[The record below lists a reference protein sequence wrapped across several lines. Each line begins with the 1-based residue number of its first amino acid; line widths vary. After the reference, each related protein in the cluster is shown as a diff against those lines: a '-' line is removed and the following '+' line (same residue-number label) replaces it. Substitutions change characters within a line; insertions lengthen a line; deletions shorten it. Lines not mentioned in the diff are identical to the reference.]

1 MEPSLSPKWLQIEQT
16 IGQRPQFT
24 GDALSMRQQ
33 YKAFADQANSS
44 CTKSANLS
52 IEDIKISH
60 HLTARVYHPVKSEES
75 QPLPVGVY
83 FHGGGWCCGDL
94 DTEDPFCQ
102 LVAEHLPCVIVSVEY
117 RLAPEHKS
125 PTQLED
131 VLEGWN
137 WAFRNALKLNGDIQR
152 YFVIGQSAGG
162 HLALALANKLVNLD
176 RQGEVRGIAALVP
189 IAAHPDHIP
198 AEYVD
203 KYRSFKD
210 CANAPMNT
218 ARSMNEFFDSVGA
231 SPQDPDFFIINSANF
246 DKFPATYLAV
256 CDVDPIRDDGL
267 IIHDALNKAGVPT
280 RINHYVGLPHVFWA
294 LGCPAPNGTFLGDV
308 LDGINFAIS
317 S

>member
-1 MEPSLSPKWLQIEQT
+1 MLIVPQIEESL
-16 IGQRPQFT
+16 GHRPQFT
-24 GDALSMRQQ
+24 GDALSMRLQ
-33 YKAFADQANSS
+33 YKTFADQINGP

-52 IEDIKISH
+52 IENIKISPH
-60 HLTARVYHPVKSEES
+60 VTARVYRPVKSEGS

-102 LVAEHLPCVIVSVEY
+102 LLAENLPCVIVSVEY

-131 VLEGWN
+131 ALEGWN
-137 WAFRNALKLNGDIQR
+137 WALRKASKLNGDIQK

-162 HLALALANKLVNLD
+162 HLALALANKLVNLN
-176 RQGEVRGIAALVP
+176 RQGEVRGIAAMVP

-210 CANAPMNT
+210 CANAPLNSAHAMI
-218 ARSMNEFFDSVGA
+218 EFFDAVGA
-231 SPQDPDFFIINSANF
+231 SPQDPEFFIVNSTNF
-246 DKFPATYLAV
+246 DKFPATYLSV
-256 CDVDPIRDDGL
+256 CNVDPIRDDGL
-267 IIHDALNKAGVPT
+267 IIYDELIKAGVPT
-280 RINHYVGLPHVFWA
+280 RINHYLGLPHVFWA
-294 LGCPAPNGTFLGDV
+294 LGCPTPSGTFLGDV
-308 LDGINFAIS
+308 IDGINFAIS